1 MRKLLIVLT
10 IILAIIG
17 IIFTILPM
25 GTLAFIPVGA
35 AVLLSI
41 VTILVSKNN
50 QKLFPK
56 YLLLA
61 SFIVFLTVVAK
72 DVFVKDQVV
81 IDQQF
86 DANKEESKQ
95 EAKKELEELEN
106 LN

>member
-17 IIFTILPM
+17 IVFTILPM
-25 GTLAFIPVGA
+25 GTLAFIPVGSA
-35 AVLLSI
+35 ILLSI
-41 VTILVSKNN
+41 IAIILSKEN
-50 QKLFPK
+50 QKMLPK

-61 SFIVFLTVVAK
+61 SFIVFLAVVAK

-81 IDQQF
+81 SDQQF
-86 DANKEESKQ
+86 DNNIEESKQ
-95 EAKKELEELEN
+95 EAKKELEELEG